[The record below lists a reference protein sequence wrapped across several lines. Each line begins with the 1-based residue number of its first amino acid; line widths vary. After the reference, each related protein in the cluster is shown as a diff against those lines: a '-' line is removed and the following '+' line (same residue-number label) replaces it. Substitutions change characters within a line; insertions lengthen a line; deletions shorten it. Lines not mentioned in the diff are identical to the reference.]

1 MAKIYCNHTAKIYCN
16 HMAKIYC
23 TVKPLSSGHLGAKS
37 LVSATQRCP
46 LLRGFVSKFLE
57 PFFTKLK
64 KIVKNS
70 NFCLKMSLIFI
81 CIFVVGWRCDPR
93 PSLRVTKSKS
103 FGCKNSIRPF
113 PGGFC
118 LCGTFRKVS
127 ASASRGC
134 PFLRVFFIKEKPVF
148 AGTFELVSATW
159 RCPLPRVSA
168 SRRFHCIPVYNAR
181 QSCCPG
187 LPATRNV

>member
-1 MAKIYCNHTAKIYCN
+1 M
-16 HMAKIYC
+16 
-23 TVKPLSSGHLGAKS
+23 KPRSSEHLGANS

-46 LLRGFVSKFLE
+46 LLRGFVNKFLE

-93 PSLRVTKSKS
+93 PSLRVIKSKS
-103 FGCKNSIRPF
+103 FGCTNSIRPLS
-113 PGGFC
+113 GGFC

-127 ASASRGC
+127 ASASWGC
-134 PFLRVFFIKEKPVF
+134 PLLRVFFIKEKPVF
-148 AGTFELVSATW
+148 VNCFNKVLYTVKL
-159 RCPLPRVSA
+159 
-168 SRRFHCIPVYNAR
+168 CI
-181 QSCCPG
+181 C
-187 LPATRNV
+187 